1 MSSTTTPLTT
11 MMTTTTTTTSRVFDL
26 TTTITSSTMP
36 PKTLVSVPHA
46 LYVCIGTNLLA
57 HLLSLIV
64 AILCLRN
71 FGKGLT
77 ERVFNNPVDR
87 LLRKWFSRT

>member
-1 MSSTTTPLTT
+1 MSSTTIPSTT
-11 MMTTTTTTTSRVFDL
+11 ITTTTASTTRVFDL
-26 TTTITSSTMP
+26 TTTITSSTLP

-57 HLLSLIV
+57 HILSLIV
-64 AILCLRN
+64 AVLCLRN

-77 ERVFNNPVDR
+77 ERVFNNPVDK
-87 LLRKWFSRT
+87 LLRKWFSRS